1 MASKRARR
9 SSASCNA
16 EDFAGRAASFRRRAA
31 APSSFHAHPLFS
43 VSLSPSLSSS
53 PHSSVKTAIVS
64 ALLIFGVAVVISML
78 VAALMKVL
86 FLVIR
91 RINTPKK
98 G

>member
-1 MASKRARR
+1 M
-9 SSASCNA
+9 
-16 EDFAGRAASFRRRAA
+16 
-31 APSSFHAHPLFS
+31 
-43 VSLSPSLSSS
+43 
-53 PHSSVKTAIVS
+53 KTAIVS